1 MCHLSVSEGGGSAAG
16 SRISPRTKMG
26 SSQKALI
33 SSVPRGLMG
42 IRAPCLGL
50 DHILAH
56 V

>member
-1 MCHLSVSEGGGSAAG
+1 MPPVSVSEGGGSAAG
-16 SRISPRTKMG
+16 SRIPPRTKME

-42 IRAPCLGL
+42 IRVPCLGL
-50 DHILAH
+50 AHILAH